1 MGRTIW
7 GAVGLGVFG
16 LDTVAAEA
24 LRQQRASSGAPPLYT
39 STRSHS
45 SPVVNECFQHL
56 QPCEVLRLG
65 GSGHKVCA
73 SLSHPNIT
81 LPVSY
86 FLPIQH
92 GEEKMQSG
100 HILFQI
106 FFAPFTLMLIVF
118 AESSKIITLAISK
131 CYGNVRALFS
141 GRQHSRFTR
150 QVAQFTRSWSSGKM
164 FAFQPR
170 GFVFEPVRIR

>member
-92 GEEKMQSG
+92 GEEKCSLVIFCFEFC
-100 HILFQI
+100 HFQLLII
-106 FFAPFTLMLIVF
+106 FCTFHPNADCFRIEFKDHYTCDKQVLW
-118 AESSKIITLAISK
+118 ESVGAS
-131 CYGNVRALFS
+131 FS
-141 GRQHSRFTR
+141 GRQLSFHAASRT
-150 QVAQFTRSWSSGKM
+150 VH
-164 FAFQPR
+164 AF
-170 GFVFEPVRIR
+170 VV